1 MLNSTY
7 SQALILGQSLAQQGL
22 VVTTA
27 ESCTAGG
34 VARAITDIPG
44 SSEWFQAGFITYS
57 NDMKCRLLGV
67 SSELLGAHG
76 AVSKQVAK
84 AMVEGA
90 LLQSQSDI
98 GVAITGIAGPG
109 GGSEDK
115 PVGTVCFAVGSSL
128 RVETSQFMFEGDREQ
143 VRSQSTMVALDI
155 LLRFTSVKD
164 K

>member
-1 MLNSTY
+1 MSNSTY

-76 AVSKQVAK
+76 AVSKEVAK

-90 LLQSQSDI
+90 LRQSQSDI

-115 PVGTVCFAVGSSL
+115 PVGTVCFAVGSST

-143 VRSQSTMVALDI
+143 VRGQSTMKALEI
-155 LLRFTSVKD
+155 LLRFTSLKD